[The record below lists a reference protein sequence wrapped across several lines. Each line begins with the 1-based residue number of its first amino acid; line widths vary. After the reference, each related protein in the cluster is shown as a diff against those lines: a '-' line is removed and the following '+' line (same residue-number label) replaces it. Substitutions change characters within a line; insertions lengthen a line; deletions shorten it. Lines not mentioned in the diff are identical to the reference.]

1 MVPALIAAAVLAFGA
16 GCNGGGGDEDAS
28 EDTVAEDV
36 STADQDAAGEDLAQE
51 DGLTDPDG
59 DAVPDLP
66 VDGDEGDAVE
76 PRIAAEKFIPTFAV
90 KYCAAA
96 GARSL
101 EETARFDVL
110 ITNPGMDDFWAE
122 GENNS
127 WQALKALNPDMA
139 ILLYKLGPGEY
150 NTATWGELGEGWEW
164 MMTNHGI
171 GTDDR
176 WIEIGITYG
185 EYLQNSAYPNERL
198 MLLGNDSWQR
208 YWLETLYDDRWGGAK
223 GFDCEG
229 ADGIFSDVTG
239 FQVPY
244 TGNWYR
250 EGIPDQ
256 PDQPASYWADG
267 AYLHDAWHDDMVR
280 FFNYALPWLE
290 ERGLRFAPNFGS
302 MARNPENWAELDS
315 MAHVPFAAME
325 EAGFV
330 CPYGTLETAFKV
342 WNWSDKVEVLSS
354 LTTVKALMTEHG
366 ELDSDV
372 EGLARMDVADPTGMT
387 GWDALWFSM
396 ASFLMAFNDDIA
408 NGFMNFTIW
417 GYCEYYWLDEF
428 DPAYL
433 HLGRARGGY
442 FQDGDVYLREYDDG
456 WVAANPSADDA
467 QAVAVPGG
475 QARVLDHDTFRKPD
489 DVPLSATFDLASHR
503 GVVLLKEG
511 RAAGNED
518 N

>member
-1 MVPALIAAAVLAFGA
+1 M
-16 GCNGGGGDEDAS
+16 
-28 EDTVAEDV
+28 
-36 STADQDAAGEDLAQE
+36 
-51 DGLTDPDG
+51 
-59 DAVPDLP
+59 
-66 VDGDEGDAVE
+66 
-76 PRIAAEKFIPTFAV
+76 AAEKFIPTFAV
-90 KYCAAA
+90 KYCGTD

-110 ITNPGMDDFWAE
+110 ITNPNMDDIWAE
-122 GENNS
+122 GEDNS
-127 WQALKALNPDMA
+127 WQRLKALNPDMVL
-139 ILLYKLGPGEY
+139 LLYKIGPGEY

-164 MMTNHGI
+164 MKDNHGI

-176 WIEIGITYG
+176 WIEIGLTYG
-185 EYLQNSAYPNERL
+185 EYLQNSAYTNERL
-198 MLLGNDSWQR
+198 MLLGNDRWQS

-250 EGIPDQ
+250 EGFPEQ
-256 PDQPASYWADG
+256 PDQPESYWADG
-267 AYLHDAWHDDMVR
+267 DYLHDAWHDDMVG
-280 FFNYALPWLE
+280 FFNYAMPWLD
-290 ERGLRFAPNFGS
+290 ERGLVFAPNFGS
-302 MARNPENWAELDS
+302 MARNPEHWAELDS
-315 MAHVPFAAME
+315 MAQAPFAAME

-342 WNWSDKVEVLSS
+342 WNWTDKVGVLGS
-354 LTTVKALMTEHG
+354 LENVKAFMTEHG
-366 ELDSDV
+366 NLDSDV
-372 EGLARMDVADPTGMT
+372 EGVARMDVADPTGMR

-408 NGFMNFTIW
+408 SGFMNFTIW

-433 HLGRARGGY
+433 HLGRARGEY

-467 QAVAVPGG
+467 QDVAVPDG
-475 QARVLDHDTFRKPD
+475 QARVLDHDNFQD
-489 DVPLSATFDLASHR
+489 AESVPLVTSFDLASHR
-503 GVVLLKEG
+503 GAVLLKEG